1 MLINYEFS
9 IIDFLILHNL
19 IMIMILK
26 LNFIFL
32 YSKKQEEKVDTKFLL
47 LSASTNMIGG
57 IL

>member
-9 IIDFLILHNL
+9 LIDFLILHNL

-47 LSASTNMIGG
+47 LSPSTNMIGG